1 MKVFGKGILM
11 LGIDLGSRT
20 VKMVIM
26 NADYEIMSANKF
38 DTVDFYRRYSR
49 QTSSGLC
56 IDLTGLGIAAG
67 EQIVS
72 TGYGRLAVQVEG
84 AVNVPEIQAH
94 ALGAVQQTGLTDFTL
109 VDIGGQD
116 TKIIKIR
123 SGQVADFMT
132 NDRCA
137 ASSGRYLENMAA
149 VIGVD
154 LATMGQYYQ
163 NPVELNS
170 TCAVFGETEIIAHIV
185 EGVDTPALVAGVNY
199 SLFKRFSFM
208 LDKLLSDIVV
218 MSGGVALNQ
227 ALACIL
233 EKEKPVQIV
242 PLIHPQLNG
251 ALGCCVYGLQ
261 H

>member
-1 MKVFGKGILM
+1 MELTTVSTDFSNLFTVCITPLTVPYAKARHGLRHTESLRYTKSLFTVRFACFDDKLVKTVKEVLSEDLVVFGP
-11 LGIDLGSRT
+11 
-20 VKMVIM
+20 
-26 NADYEIMSANKF
+26 
-38 DTVDFYRRYSR
+38 YRFPKV
-49 QTSSGLC
+49 L
-56 IDLTGLGIAAG
+56 
-67 EQIVS
+67 
-72 TGYGRLAVQVEG
+72 
-84 AVNVPEIQAH
+84 
-94 ALGAVQQTGLTDFTL
+94 
-109 VDIGGQD
+109 
-116 TKIIKIR
+116 
-123 SGQVADFMT
+123 
-132 NDRCA
+132 
-137 ASSGRYLENMAA
+137 
-149 VIGVD
+149 IGVD

-163 NPVELNS
+163 NPIELNS